1 MRYDASVTAP
11 SKLAEISGPLFRELT
26 LRVPENLGCL
36 DGHFPDL
43 PVVPAV
49 VQIRWAIEAARPL
62 LGGDAVLER
71 AEALKFK
78 TILHPGEAFHLRVEV
93 SVSADALNFRLWND
107 ERVFSSGRWLIGR
120 RGSAPG

>member
-11 SKLAEISGPLFRELT
+11 VELAEVTGPLFRELT

-62 LGGDAVLER
+62 LGGETVLER

-78 TILHPGEAFHLRVEV
+78 KILRPGNVFHLRVEV
-93 SVSADALNFRLWND
+93 SVSADTLNFRLWND
-107 ERVFSSGRWLIGR
+107 DRLFSSGRWLVGR
-120 RGSAPG
+120 RRSAPG